1 MCVLINDFSTPFE
14 CRLTVDGL
22 PVIFPYDYI
31 YPEQYAYM
39 LELKRTLDAKVPH
52 SSSMLDYWILLTTH
66 GEVAYFTL

>member
-14 CRLTVDGL
+14 YRLTVDGL

-52 SSSMLDYWILLTTH
+52 YPNMLDNYTCSIRLRTTMDN
-66 GEVAYFTL
+66 